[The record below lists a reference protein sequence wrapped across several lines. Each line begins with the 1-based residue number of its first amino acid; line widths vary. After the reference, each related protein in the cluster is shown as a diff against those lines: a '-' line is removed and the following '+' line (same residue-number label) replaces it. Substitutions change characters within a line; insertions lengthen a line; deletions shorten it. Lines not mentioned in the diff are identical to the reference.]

1 MYPSH
6 FVFTL
11 FDILENQQ
19 KKQICNSTSFLQR
32 ADLKPMDPVDALV
45 DALADALVVALVVAP
60 MTDAQMAAQPDPL
73 LCAPSALLLKP

>member
-32 ADLKPMDPVDALV
+32 ADLKPMDPVDAQV
-45 DALADALVVALVVAP
+45 DDLADALVVAP
-60 MTDAQMAAQPDPL
+60 MADDQMAAQPDPL

>member
-1 MYPSH
+1 
-6 FVFTL
+6 
-11 FDILENQQ
+11 
-19 KKQICNSTSFLQR
+19 
-32 ADLKPMDPVDALV
+32 MDPVDALV